1 VTAAP
6 VSTTSRARGGGLPR
20 WLVVA
25 LVGLLAL
32 GAGAYVARTTI
43 TPSPVGNEA
52 TALLGTSLPDLD
64 GHEQSIGQWRGKVIV
79 VNFWA
84 TWCAPCRVEMPSLDA
99 MAARRGREG
108 VVVAAVNY
116 KEAPD
121 VIRRF
126 LERAPF
132 KSQILLDAEGDAT
145 VHWTPRVFPTTV
157 LVGRNGRPAQVVVG
171 ELDWE
176 GEEAR
181 AVIDPLVAAS
191 GRA

>member
-1 VTAAP
+1 MTDLRTIAVLIGAAI
-6 VSTTSRARGGGLPR
+6 
-20 WLVVA
+20 
-25 LVGLLAL
+25 LAL
-32 GAGAYVARTTI
+32 SAGYATHWMTSEHIPA
-43 TPSPVGNEA
+43 VGNVSDASDVDALFA
-52 TALLGTSLPDLD
+52 TQLPDIN
-64 GHEQSIGQWRGKVIV
+64 GAPTSVSRWRGKVLV

-84 TWCAPCRVEMPSLDA
+84 TWCAPCRLEMPSLDA
-99 MAARRGREG
+99 MAARRRKEG

-121 VIRRF
+121 AILRF

-132 KSQILLDAEGDAT
+132 KSQILLDADGDAT
-145 VHWTPRVFPTTV
+145 VTWTPRVFPSTV
-157 LVGRNGRPAQVVVG
+157 LIGRNGVPVHVVVG

-181 AVIDPLVAAS
+181 ALLDPLVAAS

>member
-1 VTAAP
+1 
-6 VSTTSRARGGGLPR
+6 
-20 WLVVA
+20 
-25 LVGLLAL
+25 
-32 GAGAYVARTTI
+32 
-43 TPSPVGNEA
+43 
-52 TALLGTSLPDLD
+52 
-64 GHEQSIGQWRGKVIV
+64 
-79 VNFWA
+79 
-84 TWCAPCRVEMPSLDA
+84 
-99 MAARRGREG
+99 MAAGRRRDG

-121 VIRRF
+121 VIRRY

-132 KSQILLDAEGDAT
+132 KSQILLDPNGDAT

-181 AVIDPLVAAS
+181 AVVDPLVAAS